1 MHTATQI
8 FDGVFESDPDHSSFE
23 AGTRHMGVGSF
34 STRFEQVTARLVGD
48 ADGPRLSGS
57 AAVESISIR
66 TPPEDL
72 PTADAVRTPPEMR
85 AHVLYGE
92 DFFDARTY
100 PDIRFESTEID
111 ARDDGSIE
119 LVGTLSINDHARRIE
134 AVGTYRPPT
143 EDPYGGVRTAIDLHA
158 TIDRRDFG
166 LDWQATLP
174 KGGNVLEWVVSIDV
188 RLEFVK
194 A

>member
-1 MHTATQI
+1 MTTAVQI
-8 FDGVFESDPDHSSFE
+8 FDGVFESDPDHSSFG

-34 STRFEQVTARLVGD
+34 STRFEEVTARLVGD
-48 ADGPRLSGS
+48 ADGLRLSGS

-66 TPPEDL
+66 TPPE
-72 PTADAVRTPPEMR
+72 MR
-85 AHVLYGE
+85 EHVLYGE

-100 PDIRFESTEID
+100 PDIRFESTEIEVK
-111 ARDDGSIE
+111 DDGSLE
-119 LVGTLSINDHARRIE
+119 LVGTLSIKDNARRIE

-143 EDPYGGVRTAIDLHA
+143 DDPYGGVRTAIDLHA

-166 LDWQATLP
+166 LDWQAKLP